1 MFVSHEKLG
10 TNIAQIVQ
18 NVCIFHLKYNS
29 ANIFVDLML
38 VWGRGLCKL
47 CVLLTILLIVYT
59 WYDNWSA
66 EQLLCFVILDLLLL
80 LPECCLITCGIW
92 CIQFWPE
99 SCISKCSVL
108 CISWYIMSKLRSR
121 FGSPIYTHYMSII
134 YMAIPFSCILL
145 FCVLAILKWTQ
156 AVIFGIQYFC
166 PRIWLSN
173 GRLHV

>member
-1 MFVSHEKLG
+1 MVGYRSALMFVSHKKLG

-38 VWGRGLCKL
+38 VWGKGLCKL

-66 EQLLCFVILDLLLL
+66 EQLLCFVILDLYLLLLL

-92 CIQFWPE
+92 CIHFWPE
-99 SCISKCSVL
+99 SCISKCSCGMHQLIYHVEIKSVWLPYLHALHGYNLHGYPFFMHFIVL
-108 CISWYIMSKLRSR
+108 LISHFEMDASCHFWY
-121 FGSPIYTHYMSII
+121 T
-134 YMAIPFSCILL
+134 
-145 FCVLAILKWTQ
+145 
-156 AVIFGIQYFC
+156 IF
-166 PRIWLSN
+166 LS
-173 GRLHV
+173 